1 MKLLANKVSA
11 DFERWLAQDHPL
23 FGDPKQFFRAY
34 NSGMLSTTYDDV
46 KLIATCLEDAYRNVS
61 VMNGSIMIQPEDF
74 VLTRELIEDLEQL
87 QLWIEIREAAVEAVQ
102 SLDSGASL
110 FLEEKKLKKF
120 STITED
126 GAVVPVDTV
135 VLPKY
140 TQSYVHALPETL
152 FTEVSAPDDG
162 RPLFRVDVEA
172 LKEHD
177 TSVVYRLAQVTHS

>member
-11 DFERWLAQDHPL
+11 YFERWLTQELPL
-23 FGDPKQFFRAY
+23 FGDPKQFIRAY
-34 NSGMLSTTYDDV
+34 NSGMLSTTNDDV
-46 KLIATCLEDAYRNVS
+46 KVIATRLEKAYRNVS
-61 VMNGSIMIQPEDF
+61 VMNGSITIQPEDF

-87 QLWIEIREAAVEAVQ
+87 QLWIELREAAVEAIQ

-120 STITED
+120 STIKD
-126 GAVVPVDTV
+126 DAVVPVDTV